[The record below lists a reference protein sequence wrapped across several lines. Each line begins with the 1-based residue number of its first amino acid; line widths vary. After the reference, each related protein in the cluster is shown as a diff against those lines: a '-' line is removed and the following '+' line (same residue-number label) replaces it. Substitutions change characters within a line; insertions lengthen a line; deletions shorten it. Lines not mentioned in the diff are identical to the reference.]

1 MHDPTRGPTLVG
13 PPTGKGIE
21 EERWAYG
28 SISNIASLNA
38 QRSLSTTTERL
49 QANYRRLS
57 TGLRISTA
65 SDDAA
70 GLAISERFRA
80 QIRSTNQAIRN
91 AQDGIS
97 LTQTGE
103 GALNEVSSI
112 LIRMRELSIQAA
124 NGTVSAA
131 DRATLYDEEFSDLI
145 NEIDRIAQSTTF
157 NGVRLLDGTGST
169 ITFQVG
175 TGTTSGIDTIQLS
188 TSDTLASTL
197 GLSSLDIGSG
207 GNPSVA
213 ITSLDTAINAVS
225 RVRGQFGAAQN
236 RLTTTIANLQIQ
248 SENLSAAESRIRDV
262 DVAVETSALT
272 RNSIL
277 QQAAISILAQANTQ
291 PQAALQ
297 LLQS

>member
-1 MHDPTRGPTLVG
+1 MGLRVN
-13 PPTGKGIE
+13 
-21 EERWAYG
+21 
-28 SISNIASLNA
+28 SNIASLNA

-49 QANYRRLS
+49 QSNYRRLS

-124 NGTVSAA
+124 NGTVSSD
-131 DRATLYDEEFSDLI
+131 DRTTLDQEFSDLI

-175 TGTTSGIDTIQLS
+175 TGTTIGIDTIQLS
-188 TSDTLASTL
+188 TSDTLACTL
-197 GLSSLDIGSG
+197 GLSTLDIGASG
-207 GNPSVA
+207 SPS
-213 ITSLDTAINAVS
+213 TAIDRLDDAINQVS
-225 RVRGQFGAAQN
+225 QVRGQFGAAQN
-236 RLTTTIANLQIQ
+236 RLSTTIQNLQIQ

-262 DVAVETSALT
+262 DVASETSSLT

>member
-1 MHDPTRGPTLVG
+1 MGLRVN
-13 PPTGKGIE
+13 
-21 EERWAYG
+21 
-28 SISNIASLNA
+28 SNIASLNA

-80 QIRSTNQAIRN
+80 QIRSTGQAIRN

-112 LIRMRELSIQAA
+112 LIRMRELSIQAS
-124 NGTVSAA
+124 NGTVSSA
-131 DRATLYDEEFSDLI
+131 DRTTLDQEFSDLI

-188 TSDTLASTL
+188 TSNTLASTL
-197 GLSSLDIGSG
+197 GLSTLDIGAS
-207 GNPSVA
+207 GNPTLAV
-213 ITSLDTAINAVS
+213 TQLDTAINAVS

-236 RLTTTIANLQIQ
+236 RLATTVANLQIQ
-248 SENLSAAESRIRDV
+248 AENLSAAESRIRDV

-297 LLQS
+297 LLQG

>member
-1 MHDPTRGPTLVG
+1 MGLRVN
-13 PPTGKGIE
+13 
-21 EERWAYG
+21 
-28 SISNIASLNA
+28 SNIASLNA
-38 QRSLSTTTERL
+38 QRSLSQTTDRL

-70 GLAISERFRA
+70 GLAISERFRG
-80 QIRSTNQAIRN
+80 QIRSTGQAIRN

-112 LIRMRELSIQAA
+112 LIRMRELAIQAS

-131 DRATLYDEEFSDLI
+131 DRSTLNEEFGDLI
-145 NEIDRIAQSTTF
+145 DEIDRIAKSTTF
-157 NGVRLLDGTGST
+157 NGVSLLDGTGST

-175 TGTTSGIDTIQLS
+175 VGTAAGIDTIQLS

-197 GLSSLDIGSG
+197 GLSSLDIGSTG
-207 GNPSVA
+207 TPTLA
-213 ITSLDTAINAVS
+213 IAALDLAVNSVS

-262 DVAVETSALT
+262 DVAVETASLT

-277 QQAAISILAQANTQ
+277 QQAAISILSQANTQ

>member
-1 MHDPTRGPTLVG
+1 MGLR
-13 PPTGKGIE
+13 IN
-21 EERWAYG
+21 
-28 SISNIASLNA
+28 SNIASMNA

-49 QANYRRLS
+49 QANFRRLS

-80 QIRSTNQAIRN
+80 QVRSTNQAVRN

-112 LIRMRELSIQAA
+112 LIRMRELSIQAS
-124 NGTVSAA
+124 NGTVSTA
-131 DRATLYDEEFSDLI
+131 DRTTLNEEFTDLI

-188 TSDTLASTL
+188 TSNTLASTL
-197 GLSSLDIGSG
+197 GLATLDIGSAG
-207 GNPSVA
+207 SPTLA
-213 ITSLDTAINAVS
+213 ISRLDSAINTVS
-225 RVRGQFGAAQN
+225 SVRGQFGAAQN
-236 RLTTTIANLQIQ
+236 RLSTTIANLQIQ
-248 SENLSAAESRIRDV
+248 AENLSAAESRIRDV

-272 RNSIL
+272 RNSIM

-297 LLQS
+297 LLQR